1 MSNTK
6 NMHYLSQMITRN
18 FLPKN
23 GLHTFWMYD
32 PSRGKLETRNIDRLF
47 SKYRPWGQEFEALLS
62 GNQYENRIAPL
73 LKELNQKTME
83 RGRILTRT
91 GVEEPQF
98 NAVSITDKIEYNL
111 LSKLIFQIVLLQ
123 RSGEKPEPETEKITE
138 ELFKRDFNIRFN
150 ILLVE
155 IHPLYICPPLI
166 LTDGMLFFFICPDD
180 RRENLG
186 HMGFMFPISEKR
198 FLLYISNKDDF
209 IFFCRKYHNINFL
222 NLCRI
227 EQHEKKCVIALAK
240 TERNEAYMKHLIQE
254 IPFFKS
260 HEPVSIRTTREWE

>member
-1 MSNTK
+1 
-6 NMHYLSQMITRN
+6 MHYLSQMITRN

-32 PSRGKLETRNIDRLF
+32 PSREKLETRNINRLF
-47 SKYRPWGQEFEALLS
+47 SKYRPWGQEFEELLS

-123 RSGEKPEPETEKITE
+123 RSREKSEPETEKIIK
-138 ELFKRDFNIRFN
+138 ELFERDLNIHFN

-166 LTDGMLFFFICPDD
+166 LTDGMLFLFICPDD
-180 RRENLG
+180 RRGNLG

-209 IFFCRKYHNINFL
+209 IFFCRKFRNINYL

-240 TERNEAYMKHLIQE
+240 TEQNEAYMKHLIRE